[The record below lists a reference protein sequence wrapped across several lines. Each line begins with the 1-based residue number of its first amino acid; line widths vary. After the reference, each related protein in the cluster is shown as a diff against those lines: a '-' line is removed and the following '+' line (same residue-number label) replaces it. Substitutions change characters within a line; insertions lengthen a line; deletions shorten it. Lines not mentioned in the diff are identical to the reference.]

1 MRLFPLSPKGK
12 QPPLTRRTP
21 HDPVPPGPH
30 GGTLPMGWEI
40 VRHSFSMLFRNL
52 GSALRISLGPIAVAI
67 LVSVTFIG
75 VLQVSAAQ
83 LVWELSEGTLT
94 PAVSFTILLLAL
106 VYVFVSAWIAVSWH
120 RFILLEEYPG
130 LLPALSGRPVLPYVG
145 KTFLLG
151 FVMILAIIPAML
163 IVGLLTNIFG
173 ILSILGIGLA
183 LYVSYIWLRIG
194 LVLPAT
200 AVGHAMGIAEAW
212 RATAPHANA
221 ILGTSALLIL
231 LNTGASIMSGILP
244 ATLSLILDIVASWI
258 TLMIGTS
265 VLTTLYG
272 VIVER
277 RSLG

>member
-1 MRLFPLSPKGK
+1 
-12 QPPLTRRTP
+12 
-21 HDPVPPGPH
+21 
-30 GGTLPMGWEI
+30 MGWEI
-40 VRHSFSMLFRNL
+40 VRHSFAMLFRNL

-67 LVSVTFIG
+67 LISVVVIT
-75 VLQVSAAQ
+75 VMQVSAARI
-83 LVWELSEGTLT
+83 VWDLSQGTVS
-94 PAVSFTILLLAL
+94 PAVSVTVLLLML

-151 FVMILAIIPAML
+151 LVMILAMIPALL
-163 IVGLLTNIFG
+163 IVGLLTNLFGPTSG
-173 ILSILGIGLA
+173 ILSVLGIGLA
-183 LYVSYIWLRIG
+183 LYVSYVWLRIG
-194 LVLPAT
+194 LALPAT
-200 AVGHAMGIAEAW
+200 ALGQSMGVGEAW
-212 RATAPHANA
+212 RSTAPHANA
-221 ILGTSALLIL
+221 ILSTGALLIL
-231 LNTGASIMSGILP
+231 LNTGASIVSGILP
-244 ATLSLILDIVASWI
+244 ATLSLVLDIVTSWI